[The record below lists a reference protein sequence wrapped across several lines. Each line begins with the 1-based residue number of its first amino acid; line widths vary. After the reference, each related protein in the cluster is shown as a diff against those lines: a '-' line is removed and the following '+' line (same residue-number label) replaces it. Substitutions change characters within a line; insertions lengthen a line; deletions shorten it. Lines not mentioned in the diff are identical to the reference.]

1 MPKTSELPA
10 FTPKIGDN
18 PVKDVF
24 SSSKIAFGIF
34 DHLDEDG
41 RDIARQYADRLV
53 LAEAYDRL
61 GFFAYHVAEHHCT
74 PHGRGPS
81 PNLFLSSVAQ
91 RTRQLRIGPLVMLLN
106 LYHPLR
112 AFEEICMLDHLSGGR
127 LEVGIGRGSLP
138 LELGYYGIRADA
150 APSRYEEASEI
161 LISAMKGGT
170 LSYQGK
176 HFELNS
182 VPLTVRTYQRPRP
195 PTWIATNRSE
205 SAAWAAANGA
215 NLACVG
221 PSSAVRKVT
230 DAFRAHREPNGQA
243 NDQMPFLGLLRMVV
257 IGRSDTDA
265 YSLAASAY
273 ERWLESF
280 KFLYELNAI
289 PTPPH
294 LPLSFDA
301 AIESELC
308 VVGTPAS
315 VRQILL
321 NQLEEAG
328 ANYLLCQLAFGNLP
342 LDASLCT
349 ATAIQSEIMAGL
361 GRQ

>member
-1 MPKTSELPA
+1 M
-10 FTPKIGDN
+10 
-18 PVKDVF
+18 KDVF
-24 SSSKIAFGIF
+24 PSKFAFGIF

-41 RDIARQYADRLV
+41 RDMARQYADRLV

-61 GFFAYHVAEHHCT
+61 GFHAYHVAEHHCT

-91 RTRQLRIGPLVMLLN
+91 RTRQLRLGPLVMLLN

-112 AFEEICMLDHLSGGR
+112 AFEEICMLDQLSGGR

-138 LELGYYGIRADA
+138 LELGYFGITADA
-150 APSRYEEASEI
+150 APSRYQEASEI
-161 LISAMKGGT
+161 LINAMKGGT
-170 LSYQGK
+170 LSYHGH

-182 VPLTVRTYQRPRP
+182 VPLTLNTHQRPKP
-195 PTWIATNRSE
+195 PIWIATNRPE
-205 SAAWAAANGA
+205 SADWAAANGA

-221 PSSAVRKVT
+221 PSSNVRKVT
-230 DAFRAHREPNGQA
+230 DAFRARRKTNRDAG
-243 NDQMPFLGLLRMVV
+243 DQTPFVGLLRMVV
-257 IGRSDTDA
+257 IARSDRDA
-265 YSLAASAY
+265 YTLAASAY
-273 ERWLESF
+273 TQWLKSF
-280 KFLYELNAI
+280 RFLYELNAI

-294 LPLSFDA
+294 LPLTFDA

-308 VVGTPAS
+308 VVGTPDAVKQS
-315 VRQILL
+315 LL
-321 NQLEEAG
+321 NHLEEAG

-349 ATAIQSEIMAGL
+349 ATAIQSEIMGGL
-361 GRQ
+361 GQR